1 MILSGVLYA
10 TLEQKFLKRR
20 EYMGTNQGE
29 TDLKKM
35 LANLQP
41 ILSEERYVY
50 CFHAYPFTP
59 DFPVWASIC
68 EQEGMTVIM
77 AQAEADR
84 QAFAYEGLWACITL
98 SVHSSLQAVGLGV
111 THQILEGE

>member
-1 MILSGVLYA
+1 
-10 TLEQKFLKRR
+10 
-20 EYMGTNQGE
+20 MGTNQGE

-111 THQILEGE
+111 THQILEDE